1 MQKRVIRLFNEIKER
16 SGRTANVKRNIVFD
30 LIQFTVS
37 HLLPF
42 IVRTVLIY
50 RFGVDYLGLNSLFA
64 SILSVL
70 SLMDLGFGTAVV
82 YSLYKPIAD
91 GDTDLICAYL
101 THYRR
106 IYRYVALAILL
117 AGIAVMPFLKE
128 LIKDPSLPGGLN
140 IYICYLIFLGN
151 TVISYLLYGYL
162 TVIPTASQRKDILSR
177 IGIVMSLL
185 GCMVRIFILLSCEN
199 FYLYLL
205 AMPALTVLHNLMIAY
220 IIKKQFPSYV
230 CRGEISSERK
240 NELKKN
246 VSGILINRL
255 TNVSR
260 NSIDSLCISGFIGL
274 SMTGIYSNYYYIM
287 SSILSCGIMICR
299 SMLASVGNSI
309 AIEDVRKNYSDMRK
323 FDFIFMSLIGWA
335 SVGMLCLYQPFIRVW
350 VGEKMSLGAPV
361 IIGFCLYYYI
371 LESGAIQWLY
381 HQGAGLWYESRFI
394 MLGEAV
400 ANVILNILLCKLLGV
415 FGIILATV
423 VSVFVTNCILC
434 PKLIFR
440 EYFKNGK
447 LREYWKDHVEYAV
460 TMFITAVAS
469 WLVCEGI
476 LPISMVEGREIGSSV
491 LCLGGRLFVCSLMTV
506 CVFWIIWHKSNRY
519 TKTITWIKQ
528 MIKV

>member
-1 MQKRVIRLFNEIKER
+1 MRLKSGEI
-16 SGRTANVKRNIVFD
+16 SGRTANVKRNIIFD
-30 LIQFTVS
+30 LLQFVVS

-42 IVRTVLIY
+42 IVRTILIY
-50 RFGVDYLGLNSLFA
+50 RFGADYLGLNSLFT

-117 AGIAVMPFLKE
+117 AGLTVMPFLKE
-128 LIKDPSLPGGLN
+128 LVKDPSLPGGLN

-151 TVISYLLYGYL
+151 TVISYILYGYL
-162 TVIPTASQRKDILSR
+162 TAIPTASQRKDILSR
-177 IGIVMSLL
+177 IDIVMSLL
-185 GCMVRIFILLSCEN
+185 GCVVRIYILLSSEN

-205 AMPALTVLHNLMIAY
+205 AMPALTVLHNLLIANT
-220 IIKKQFPSYV
+220 IKKQFPGYV
-230 CRGEISSERK
+230 CRGEISTERK

-274 SMTGIYSNYYYIM
+274 SMTGIYSNYYFIM

-309 AIEDVRKNYSDMRK
+309 AVEDVKKNYSDMRK
-323 FDFIFMSLIGWA
+323 FDFIFMSVVGWA
-335 SVGMLCLYQPFIRVW
+335 SVCMLCLYQPFIQVW
-350 VGEKMSLGAPV
+350 VGEKMSLGVHV
-361 IIGFCLYYYI
+361 IVDFCLYYYI

-400 ANVILNILLCKLLGV
+400 ANVILNTLLCKIMGV

-423 VSVFVTNCILC
+423 ISVFITNCILC
-434 PKLIFR
+434 PRLIFK

-447 LREYWKDHVEYAV
+447 IHEYWVDHVSYAV
-460 TMFITAVAS
+460 TMLITAGVS
-469 WLVCEGI
+469 WIICAGLLPMSLVED
-476 LPISMVEGREIGSSV
+476 REVGNCV
-491 LCLGGRLFVCSLMTV
+491 LCLGGRLLVCTVLAFVI
-506 CVFWIIWHKSNRY
+506 FWIIWHRSERY
-519 TKTITWIKQ
+519 TKAVVWMKGLV
-528 MIKV
+528 KV